1 MKKFNLMLILVALLI
16 STPITTKAQTNP
28 NTHAI
33 KLAHKLIKQ
42 KHFAGTIT
50 LVKNGQIIAQISNG
64 YQNYQ
69 TKVKNTATT
78 PYMIGSVSKA
88 ITAQL
93 IALLAQNKKLA
104 LTDRLATYYPNL
116 PGASKV
122 TLAELL
128 NHRSGLDTSY
138 FSLHKHYSSYQT
150 YLIALVHQ
158 AKIDP
163 QNINSWHYSSY
174 NYNLLAGIIT
184 QVSGQSYATFL
195 KQAIT
200 TPLGIHL
207 DLMQA
212 TALKSYSYLRGG
224 FFSQT
229 DYNPY
234 NAYGAGQIAM
244 NGRDLYYLLAAFLQS
259 KLLTPS
265 LTATLYHKPPTA
277 AFPYYSAGFYHLQ
290 SGVYH
295 LHGTQLGDETSVTI
309 SPDGQQAV
317 LVQSN
322 VTAYT
327 KGGVNYTFDLP
338 LFAALNK

>member
-1 MKKFNLMLILVALLI
+1 MRKFNLMLILVALLV
-16 STPITTKAQTNP
+16 STPITTKAQINP
-28 NTHAI
+28 NIDAI
-33 KLAHKLIKQ
+33 NLAHKLIKQ

-50 LVKNGQIIAQISNG
+50 LVKNGQIIGQISNG

-78 PYMIGSVSKA
+78 PYMIGSLSKA

-93 IALLAQNKKLA
+93 IAILAQNKKLA
-104 LTDRLATYYPNL
+104 LTDRLGTYYPRL
-116 PGASKV
+116 PGANKV
-122 TLAELL
+122 MLTELL

-138 FSLHKHYSSYQT
+138 FSLHKYYTSYQN
-150 YLIALVHQ
+150 YLADLVCQ

-163 QNINSWHYSSY
+163 QNINTWHYSSY

-184 QVSGQSYATFL
+184 KVSGKSYATFL
-195 KQAIT
+195 KQSIT
-200 TPLGIHL
+200 TPLNIHL
-207 DLMQA
+207 DLMQT

-224 FFSQT
+224 FFRQT

-234 NAYGAGQIAM
+234 NAYGAGQVAM
-244 NGRDLYYLLAAFLQS
+244 NGRNLYYLLAAFLQS
-259 KLLTPS
+259 KLLTPN
-265 LTATLYHKPPTA
+265 LTAILYHKPPTA

-338 LFAALNK
+338 LFVALNK

>member
-1 MKKFNLMLILVALLI
+1 MRKFNLMLILVALLV
-16 STPITTKAQTNP
+16 STPITTKAQINP
-28 NTHAI
+28 NIDAI
-33 KLAHKLIKQ
+33 NLAHKLIKQ

-50 LVKNGQIIAQISNG
+50 LVKNGQIIGQISNG

-78 PYMIGSVSKA
+78 PYMIGSLSKA

-93 IALLAQNKKLA
+93 IAILAQNKKLA
-104 LTDRLATYYPNL
+104 LTDRLGTYYPKL
-116 PGASKV
+116 PGANKV
-122 TLAELL
+122 MLTELL

-138 FSLHKHYSSYQT
+138 FSLHKYYTSYQN
-150 YLIALVHQ
+150 YLADLVCQ

-163 QNINSWHYSSY
+163 QNINTWHYSSY

-184 QVSGQSYATFL
+184 KVSGKSYATFL
-195 KQAIT
+195 KQSIT
-200 TPLGIHL
+200 TPLNIHL
-207 DLMQA
+207 DLMQT

-224 FFSQT
+224 FFRQT

-234 NAYGAGQIAM
+234 NAYGAGQVAM
-244 NGRDLYYLLAAFLQS
+244 NGRNLYYLLAAFLQS
-259 KLLTPS
+259 KLLTPN
-265 LTATLYHKPPTA
+265 LTAILYHKPPTA

>member
-1 MKKFNLMLILVALLI
+1 MRKFNLMLILVALLV
-16 STPITTKAQTNP
+16 STPITTKAQINP
-28 NTHAI
+28 NIDAI
-33 KLAHKLIKQ
+33 NLAHKLIKQ

-50 LVKNGQIIAQISNG
+50 LVKNGQIIGQISNG

-78 PYMIGSVSKA
+78 PYMIGSLSKA

-93 IALLAQNKKLA
+93 IAILAQNKKLA
-104 LTDRLATYYPNL
+104 LTDRLGTYYPRL
-116 PGASKV
+116 PEANKV
-122 TLAELL
+122 MLTELL

-138 FSLHKHYSSYQT
+138 FSLHKYYTSYQN
-150 YLIALVHQ
+150 YLADLVCQ

-163 QNINSWHYSSY
+163 QNINTWHYSSY

-184 QVSGQSYATFL
+184 KVSGKSYATFL
-195 KQAIT
+195 KQSIT
-200 TPLGIHL
+200 TPLNIHL
-207 DLMQA
+207 DLMQT

-224 FFSQT
+224 FFRQT

-234 NAYGAGQIAM
+234 NAYGAGQVAM
-244 NGRDLYYLLAAFLQS
+244 NGRNLYYLLAAFLQS
-259 KLLTPS
+259 KLLTPN
-265 LTATLYHKPPTA
+265 LTAILYHKPPTA